1 MTWRANFSQALSVGA
16 DGRGADVHHRH
27 RADDPGAHRMLQ
39 CRAVQLG
46 AQQGRE
52 VIKNNVSIDVGL
64 TMQSD
69 RDGHPEP

>member
-1 MTWRANFSQALSVGA
+1 
-16 DGRGADVHHRH
+16 
-27 RADDPGAHRMLQ
+27 MLQ